1 MDSTY
6 ETQRHINRVQE
17 LLSKISF
24 YLKERGLVHDFSKL
38 LNPEKI
44 GFDEMTHKLSSTT
57 YGSEEYKQMLKELKP
72 ILEHHYENNS
82 HHPEHYKNG
91 IDDMDL
97 LDVVEMLMDWKA
109 STERHEDGDI
119 HSSLKI
125 NKMRFNMSDQLYNIL
140 NNTIKNLRW

>member
-1 MDSTY
+1 MDSTQ
-6 ETQRHINRVQE
+6 ETTKHIERVQE
-17 LLSKISF
+17 LLGVISDK
-24 YLKERGLVHDFSKL
+24 LVERGYNHDYSKL
-38 LNPEKI
+38 HNPEKV

-57 YGSEEYKQMLKELKP
+57 YGSDEYKQMLKDLKP
-72 ILEHHYENNS
+72 ILDHHYENNS

-140 NNTIKNLRW
+140 NNTIKNLKW